1 MHFENAAPNQTFK
14 ETHCGQNSQNLQKE
28 KRNLSPSC
36 QGNSFFCT
44 LGQTQGKTT
53 LSNYKGIKVA
63 GKFIGYI

>member
-36 QGNSFFCT
+36 QGNSFF
-44 LGQTQGKTT
+44 LHVGANPRK
-53 LSNYKGIKVA
+53 NDIKQLQRN
-63 GKFIGYI
+63 